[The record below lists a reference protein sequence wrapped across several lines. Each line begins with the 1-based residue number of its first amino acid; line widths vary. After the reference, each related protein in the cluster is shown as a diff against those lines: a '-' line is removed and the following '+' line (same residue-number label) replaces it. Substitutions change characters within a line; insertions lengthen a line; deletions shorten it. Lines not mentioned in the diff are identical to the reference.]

1 LIFIIDNNLIK
12 ENQDPPDIKSMKL
25 ALNLSLFL
33 LAFFSFSNASF
44 SLTNYQI
51 KRFCAKEKRVS
62 LCIKNLTEKRSDLQ
76 KGKLIEIP
84 VTPFK
89 R

>member
-1 LIFIIDNNLIK
+1 
-12 ENQDPPDIKSMKL
+12 MKL
-25 ALNLSLFL
+25 LLNFSIFL
-33 LAFFSFSNASF
+33 LAFFSLSNESF
-44 SLTNYQI
+44 SLSDFQI

-62 LCIKNLTEKRSDLQ
+62 LCIKNLQDKRSDLQ

-84 VTPFK
+84 VKPYK

>member
-1 LIFIIDNNLIK
+1 
-12 ENQDPPDIKSMKL
+12 MKL
-25 ALNLSLFL
+25 GLNLSLFL
-33 LAFFSFSNASF
+33 LVFFSLSNESF

-51 KRFCAKEKRVS
+51 KKYCKKEKRVFS
-62 LCIKNLTEKRSDLQ
+62 CIKDLQEKRSNLQ

-84 VTPFK
+84 VVTYK

>member
-1 LIFIIDNNLIK
+1 
-12 ENQDPPDIKSMKL
+12 MKL
-25 ALNLSLFL
+25 LLDFSIFL
-33 LAFFSFSNASF
+33 LTFFSFSNESF
-44 SLTNYQI
+44 SLSDFQI

-62 LCIKNLTEKRSDLQ
+62 LCIKNLQDKRSDLQ

-84 VTPFK
+84 VKPYK

>member
-1 LIFIIDNNLIK
+1 MREQIK
-12 ENQDPPDIKSMKL
+12 FVLYFSMIL
-25 ALNLSLFL
+25 M
-33 LAFFSFSNASF
+33 AFFSFSNESF
-44 SLTNYQI
+44 SLSDFQI

-62 LCIKNLTEKRSDLQ
+62 LCIKNLQDKRSDLQ

-84 VTPFK
+84 VKPYK